1 MATNKTTTNKK
12 KPTASKAKKGP
23 EKVVENILQGTLDS
37 LIGDKF
43 GNYSKYIIQE
53 RALPDLRDGLKPV
66 QRRVLYAMQ
75 DLRLTH
81 KSPYKKSARVVGDVI
96 GKYHPHGDTSV
107 YDAMV
112 RLAQEWKV
120 NMPLV
125 DMHGNKGSVDGD
137 SPAAMRYTET
147 RLGKISS
154 QLLRDIEKDIVSFS
168 PNFDDSE
175 LEPTV
180 LPARYPNLLVNGA
193 TGIASGYST
202 NIPPHNLKE
211 LIKALIYILK
221 NDSVTLSNI
230 TRFIKGPD
238 FPTGGTVSSAKSI
251 KEAYRSGKG
260 KVVIT
265 SKWEYNEKEKQ
276 IEITEIP
283 YEVNKSDLVKKI
295 DDLIRNNK
303 VPGVKEVRDDTDR
316 QGMQITLLCKP
327 EINVELVMNYLFKST
342 DLRKNYSF
350 NMVAIKEKKPELL
363 GLLDILESFVDFQI
377 EIYTK
382 QFKFELL
389 KLEKRLEIVEGL
401 IKVVDIIDDII
412 NVIRKSKN
420 KKEARE
426 NVMKKFKFSEN
437 QAEAIVTLRL
447 YRLSSTDVNELNDEL
462 KLLKKSISHYKKGIK
477 DKNYLKEFIVSE
489 LEEISEEYGVKR
501 RSIIEDEIEEV
512 KIDEKDLIQEE
523 VVWVSVTHQGYIK
536 KISQRSK
543 EAGEQASGEYG
554 KREDDIVI
562 SMTETSNLKTLV
574 FFSAQGKY
582 FTLPIYKL
590 LDSKYRDIGEHV
602 SKFTSLDALDRI
614 VSTAIVSDFER
625 KGELVFSTKNGM
637 IKRSLIKDMSTSV
650 NKRGAKFM
658 GLKDNDEVISVSMMT
673 DKQSFITSI
682 TESGYGVKYVAD
694 NLSTVGLGASGVKN
708 VNVTPGDKVV
718 ATLVNSIADV
728 DEGNSQVIFVAHNG
742 KAKRIRIKDVKAVSR
757 GAKGSL
763 VASQTKS
770 NPYRIVN
777 AFNVELTDEIRILTD
792 GDKNLMLRPKGDLT
806 ITDTSNGLTKL
817 TKEGIKLSFN
827 DVSLRLDS
835 LKDYSK
841 TQETN
846 LEIEGTQLELDNLLM
861 DD

>member
-1 MATNKTTTNKK
+1 MAKATT
-12 KPTASKAKKGP
+12 KKGP
-23 EKVVENILQGTLDS
+23 EKIVENILKNTLDD
-37 LIGDKF
+37 LIGEKF

-147 RLGKISS
+147 RLGKITA
-154 QLLRDIEKDIVSFS
+154 QLLMNIEKDLVSFS

-211 LIKALIYILK
+211 LIKALVFILK
-221 NDSVTLSNI
+221 NESVTLSNI

-238 FPTGGTVSSAKSI
+238 FPTGGTVSSVKSI

-265 SKWEYNEKEKQ
+265 SKWTYNEKEKQ
-276 IEITEIP
+276 VEITEIP
-283 YEVNKSDLVKKI
+283 FEVNKSDLVKKI
-295 DDLIRNNK
+295 DDLVRNNK

-316 QGMQITLLCKP
+316 QGLQITLLCKP
-327 EINVELVMNYLFKST
+327 EVNVELVMNYLFKST
-342 DLRKNYSF
+342 DLRKNFSF

-363 GLLDILESFVDFQI
+363 GLLDILSSFADFQI

-382 QFKFELL
+382 LFKFELV
-389 KLEKRLEIVEGL
+389 KLERRLEIVEGL
-401 IKVVDIIDDII
+401 AKVVDIIDEII
-412 NVIRKSKN
+412 AVIRKSKN
-420 KKEARE
+420 KREARE
-426 NVMKKFKFSEN
+426 NVMKKFGFTEN

-447 YRLSSTDVNELNDEL
+447 YRLSSTDINELMDEK
-462 KLLKKSISHYKKGIK
+462 KLLTSSIKHFKKGIK
-477 DKNYLKEFIVSE
+477 DKEYLKDYIINE
-489 LEEISEEYGVKR
+489 LEEISNEYGVPR

-512 KIDEKDLIQEE
+512 KINEKDLIQEE
-523 VVWVSVTHQGYIK
+523 TVWVSVTHQGYIK

-543 EAGEQASGEYG
+543 DAADPSTFG
-554 KREDDIVI
+554 KREDDIII
-562 SMTETSNLKTLV
+562 SMAETSNLKNLV
-574 FFSAQGKY
+574 FFSAQGRY
-582 FTLPIYKL
+582 FSLPIYKL
-590 LDSKYRDIGEHV
+590 LDSKFRDIGEHV

-625 KGELVFSTKNGM
+625 KGELIFSTKNGM

-658 GLKDNDEVISVSMMT
+658 GVKDGDEVISVSMLT
-673 DKQSFITSI
+673 DKESFVTTI
-682 TESGYGVKYVAD
+682 TENGYGLKYVAD
-694 NLSTVGLGASGVKN
+694 NLSTVGLGAAGVKN
-708 VNVTPGDKVV
+708 SNLTDGDKVV
-718 ATLVNSIADV
+718 ATMVNSIKDV
-728 DEGNSQVIFVAHNG
+728 DAGESQVIVVTHNG
-742 KAKRIRIKDVKAVSR
+742 KAKRIRIKDVKSASR
-757 GAKGSL
+757 GSKGNL
-763 VASQTKS
+763 IASQTKS
-770 NPYRIVN
+770 NRYRVIN
-777 AFNVELTDEIRILTD
+777 AFNVELTDSIQILTD
-792 GDKNLMLRPKGDLT
+792 SDENLTLRPKGDLQ
-806 ITDTSNGLTKL
+806 ITEPSTGLSKL
-817 TKEGIKLSFN
+817 TKAGIKLSFN
-827 DVSLRLDS
+827 DTSLPLDS
-835 LKDYSK
+835 LIDYSK
-841 TQETN
+841 TEETKI
-846 LEIEGTQLELDNLLM
+846 EIESTQLKLDDLL
-861 DD
+861 DDL

>member
-1 MATNKTTTNKK
+1 MATTKKTG
-12 KPTASKAKKGP
+12 AAKA
-23 EKVVENILQGTLDS
+23 VENILNGTLDS
-37 LIGDKF
+37 LIGEKF

-75 DLRLTH
+75 DLRLSH

-154 QLLRDIEKDIVSFS
+154 QMLKDIDKDLVSFS

-238 FPTGGTVSSAKSI
+238 FPTGGTVSSVKSI

-265 SKWEYNEKEKQ
+265 STWAYNEKAKQ

-350 NMVAIKEKKPELL
+350 NMVAIKDKKPELM
-363 GLLDILESFVDFQI
+363 GLLDMLQSFADFQI

-382 QFKFELL
+382 LYKFELI

-401 IKVVDIIDDII
+401 IKVVDIIDKVID
-412 NVIRKSKN
+412 VIRKSTN

-426 NVMKKFKFSEN
+426 GIMKKFGFTEN

-447 YRLSSTDVNELNDEL
+447 YRLTSTDINELQEEL
-462 KLLKKSISHYKKGIK
+462 KLLKKTIAHFKEGIK
-477 DKNYLKEFIVSE
+477 DKSYLKDNIISE
-489 LEEISEEYGVKR
+489 LEEISKEYGIDRKTQ
-501 RSIIEDEIEEV
+501 IEDEIEEV

-543 EAGEQASGEYG
+543 DAADESTFG
-554 KREDDIVI
+554 KREDDIII
-562 SMTETSNLKTLV
+562 SMTETSNLLNLV
-574 FFSAQGKY
+574 FFSAQGRY
-582 FTLPIYKL
+582 FSLPIYKL
-590 LDSKYRDIGEHV
+590 ADSKFRDIGEHV

-614 VSTAIVSDFER
+614 VATAIVGDFNR

-637 IKRSLIKDMSTSV
+637 IKRSLIKDMTVSS
-650 NKRGAKFM
+650 NKRGAKYM
-658 GLKDNDEVISVSMMT
+658 GVKEKDEVVSVSIMT
-673 DKQSFITSI
+673 DKQSFVTTI
-682 TESGYGVKYVAD
+682 TEKGYGVRYVAD
-694 NLSTVGLGASGVKN
+694 NLSTTGLSAAGVKN
-708 VNVTPGDKVV
+708 VNVTDGDKVV
-718 ATLVNSIADV
+718 ATMINTIKDV
-728 DEGNSQVIFVAHNG
+728 DAGESQLIMVTHNG
-742 KAKRIRIKDVKAVSR
+742 KAKRIRTNDVKALSR
-757 GAKGSL
+757 ASKGAL

-777 AFNVELTDEIRILTD
+777 AFNVEITDNIHILTD
-792 GDKNLMLRPKGDLT
+792 GDENIQLRPKGDLQ
-806 ITDTSNGLTKL
+806 ITESSTGLSKL
-817 TKEGIKLSFN
+817 TKAGIKLSFN
-827 DVSLRLDS
+827 DLTLQLDE
-835 LKDYSK
+835 LVDYSI
-841 TQETN
+841 TQEQK
-846 LEIEGTQLELDNLLM
+846 LEIGAKQLELDNILDEM
-861 DD
+861 

>member
-1 MATNKTTTNKK
+1 MAKATT
-12 KPTASKAKKGP
+12 KKGP
-23 EKVVENILQGTLDS
+23 EKIVENILKNTLDD
-37 LIGDKF
+37 LIGEKF

-147 RLGKISS
+147 RLGKITS
-154 QLLRDIEKDIVSFS
+154 QLLMNIEKDLVSFS

-230 TRFIKGPD
+230 TRFVKGPD
-238 FPTGGTVSSAKSI
+238 FPTGGTVSSVKSI

-265 SKWEYNEKEKQ
+265 SKWTYNEKEKQ
-276 IEITEIP
+276 VEITEIP
-283 YEVNKSDLVKKI
+283 FEVNKSDLVKKI
-295 DDLIRNNK
+295 DDLVRNNK

-316 QGMQITLLCKP
+316 QGLQITLLCKP
-327 EINVELVMNYLFKST
+327 EVNVELVMNYLFKST
-342 DLRKNYSF
+342 DLRKNFSF

-363 GLLDILESFVDFQI
+363 GLLDILTSFADFQI

-382 QFKFELL
+382 LFKFELV
-389 KLEKRLEIVEGL
+389 KLERRLEIVDGL
-401 IKVVDIIDDII
+401 AKVVDIIDEII
-412 NVIRKSKN
+412 AVIRKSKN
-420 KKEARE
+420 KREARE
-426 NVMKKFKFSEN
+426 NVMNKFKFTEN

-447 YRLSSTDVNELNDEL
+447 YRLSSTDINELMEEK
-462 KLLKKSISHYKKGIK
+462 KLLTASIKHFTKGIK
-477 DKNYLKEFIVSE
+477 DKEYLKDYIINE
-489 LEEISEEYGVKR
+489 LEEISEEYGVPR

-512 KIDEKDLIQEE
+512 KINEKDLIQEE
-523 VVWVSVTHQGYIK
+523 TVWVSVTHQGYIK

-543 EAGEQASGEYG
+543 DAADPSTFG
-554 KREDDIVI
+554 KREDDIII
-562 SMTETSNLKTLV
+562 SMSETSNLKNLV
-574 FFSAQGKY
+574 FFSAQGRY
-582 FTLPIYKL
+582 FSLPIYKL
-590 LDSKYRDIGEHV
+590 LDSKFRDIGEHV

-625 KGELVFSTKNGM
+625 KGELIFSTRNGM

-658 GLKDNDEVISVSMMT
+658 GVKDGDEVISVSMLT
-673 DKQSFITSI
+673 DKESFVTTI
-682 TESGYGVKYVAD
+682 TENGYGLKYVAD
-694 NLSTVGLGASGVKN
+694 NLSTVGLGAAGVKN
-708 VNVTPGDKVV
+708 SNLTDGDKVV
-718 ATLVNSIADV
+718 ATMVNTIKDV
-728 DEGNSQVIFVAHNG
+728 DSGDSQVIIVTHNG
-742 KAKRIRIKDVKAVSR
+742 KAKRVRIKDVKSASR
-757 GAKGSL
+757 GSKGNL
-763 VASQTKS
+763 IASQTKS
-770 NPYRIVN
+770 NRYRVVN
-777 AFNVELTDEIRILTD
+777 AFNVELTDSIQILTD
-792 GDKNLMLRPKGDLT
+792 SDENLNLRPKGDLQ
-806 ITDTSNGLTKL
+806 ITEPSTGLSKL
-817 TKEGIKLSFN
+817 TKSGIKLSFN
-827 DVSLRLDS
+827 DTSLPLDS
-835 LKDYSK
+835 LIDYSK
-841 TQETN
+841 TEETKI
-846 LEIEGTQLELDNLLM
+846 EIESTQLKLDDLL
-861 DD
+861 DDF

>member
-1 MATNKTTTNKK
+1 MATKKTIT
-12 KPTASKAKKGP
+12 KKGP
-23 EKVVENILQGTLDS
+23 EKIVENILKGTLDN
-37 LIGDKF
+37 LIGEKF

-154 QLLRDIEKDIVSFS
+154 QLLRDIDKDLVSFS

-238 FPTGGTVSSAKSI
+238 FPTGGTVSSVKSI
-251 KEAYRSGKG
+251 KDAYRSGKG

-265 SKWEYNEKEKQ
+265 SKWEYNEKDKQ

-283 YEVNKSDLVKKI
+283 YEVNKSDLVRKI

-327 EINVELVMNYLFKST
+327 ETNVELVMNYLFKST

-350 NMVAIKEKKPELL
+350 NMVSIKDKKPELM
-363 GLLDILESFVDFQI
+363 GLLGMLESFADFQI

-401 IKVVDIIDDII
+401 IKVVDIIDEII
-412 NVIRKSKN
+412 DVIRKSKN
-420 KKEARE
+420 KREARE
-426 NVMKKFKFSEN
+426 NVMKKFKFTEN

-447 YRLSSTDVNELNDEL
+447 YRLSSTDVGELQDEL
-462 KLLKKSISHYKKGIK
+462 KSLKKLVTHYKKGIK
-477 DKNYLKEFIVSE
+477 DESYLKDVIIGE
-489 LEEISEEYGVKR
+489 LEEISDEYGVPR

-523 VVWVSVTHQGYIK
+523 TVWISVTHQGYIK

-543 EAGEQASGEYG
+543 DAADESTFG
-554 KREDDIVI
+554 KREDDIII
-562 SMTETSNLKTLV
+562 SMNETSNLKTLV
-574 FFSAQGKY
+574 LFSAQGRY
-582 FTLPIYKL
+582 FSLPIYKL
-590 LDSKYRDIGEHV
+590 SDSKYKDIGEHV

-614 VSTAIVSDFER
+614 ISTAIVSDFER
-625 KGELVFSTKNGM
+625 KGELIFSTKNGM
-637 IKRSLIKDMSTSV
+637 IKRSLIKDMSISV
-650 NKRGAKFM
+650 NKRGAKYM
-658 GLKDNDEVISVSMMT
+658 GIKDGDEVVSVAILD
-673 DKQSFITSI
+673 DKQSFITSV
-682 TESGYGVKYVAD
+682 TENGYGIRYIAD

-708 VNVTPGDKVV
+708 ANVTDGDKVV
-718 ATLVNSIADV
+718 ATIVNSIKDV
-728 DEGNSQVIFVAHNG
+728 DEGNSQAIFVTHNG
-742 KAKRIRIKDVKAVSR
+742 KAKRVRVKDIKGVSR
-757 GAKGSL
+757 GSKGSL

-777 AFNVELTDEIRILTD
+777 IFNVELTDAIQILTD
-792 GDKNLMLRPKGDLT
+792 GDENLNLRPKGDLQ
-806 ITDTSNGLTKL
+806 ITETSTGLSKL
-817 TKEGIKLSFN
+817 TKAGIRLSFN
-827 DVSLRLDS
+827 NVNLPLDT
-835 LKDYSK
+835 LADYSK
-841 TQETN
+841 TQETE
-846 LEIEGTQLELDNLLM
+846 LEIKGKQLDLENLL
-861 DD
+861 DEF

>member
-1 MATNKTTTNKK
+1 MATTKKTTT
-12 KPTASKAKKGP
+12 KKGP
-23 EKVVENILQGTLDS
+23 EKIVENILFESLDS
-37 LIGDKF
+37 LIGEKF

-81 KSPYKKSARVVGDVI
+81 KSPYKKSARIVGDVI

-154 QLLRDIEKDIVSFS
+154 QLLRDIDKDLVSFS

-211 LIKALIYILK
+211 LIKALIYIFK
-221 NDSVTLSNI
+221 NESVTLSNI
-230 TRFIKGPD
+230 TRFVKGPD
-238 FPTGGTVSSAKSI
+238 FPTGGTVSSTKSI

-265 SKWEYNEKEKQ
+265 SKWEYNKKENQ

-283 YEVNKSDLVKKI
+283 YEVNKADLVKKI

-363 GLLDILESFVDFQI
+363 GLLDILEAFADFQI

-382 QFKFELL
+382 QFKFELV
-389 KLEKRLEIVEGL
+389 KLEKRIEIVEGL
-401 IKVVDIIDDII
+401 IKVVDIIDAII
-412 NVIRKSKN
+412 DVIRKSKN

-426 NVMKKFKFSEN
+426 NVMKKFKFTEN

-447 YRLSSTDVNELNDEL
+447 YRLSSTDIDEL
-462 KLLKKSISHYKKGIK
+462 QEEHKLLQKSIAHYKKGLK
-477 DKNYLKEFIVSE
+477 DRSYLNDIIITE
-489 LEEISEEYGVKR
+489 LEEISKEYGVPR
-501 RSIIEDEIEEV
+501 RSIIEEEIEEV

-523 VVWVSVTHQGYIK
+523 TVWVTVTHQGYIK
-536 KISQRSK
+536 KFSQRSK
-543 EAGEQASGEYG
+543 EAADEKTFG
-554 KREDDIVI
+554 KREDDIII
-562 SMTETSNLKTLV
+562 SMSEVSNLKNLV
-574 FFSAQGKY
+574 LFSSQGRY
-582 FTLPIYKL
+582 FSLPIYKL
-590 LDSKYRDIGEHV
+590 MDSKFKDLGEHV

-625 KGELVFSTKNGM
+625 KGEMIFSTKKGM
-637 IKRSLIKDMSTSV
+637 IKRSLIKEMSTSV

-658 GLKDNDEVISVSMMT
+658 GVKDGDEVVSVSLLT

-682 TESGYGVKYVAD
+682 TENGYGIRYVAD
-694 NLSTVGLGASGVKN
+694 NLSTIGLGASGVKN
-708 VNVTPGDKVV
+708 ANLTDGDNIV
-718 ATLVNSIADV
+718 ATVVNSIESV
-728 DEGNSQVIFVAHNG
+728 DAGESQLIFVTHNG
-742 KAKRIRIKDVKAVSR
+742 KAKRVRMKDIKAVSR
-757 GAKGSL
+757 GSKGAL
-763 VASQTKS
+763 VGSQTKS
-770 NPYRIVN
+770 NPYRVIN
-777 AFNVELTDEIRILTD
+777 AFNVELTDAIHILTD
-792 GDKNLMLRPKGDLT
+792 GDENINLKPKGDLN
-806 ITDTSNGLTKL
+806 ITETSQGLTKL
-817 TKEGIKLSFN
+817 TSAGIKLSFN
-827 DVSLRLDS
+827 DVTIKLDE
-835 LKDYSK
+835 LNDYSK
-841 TQETN
+841 TEEVKLETKA
-846 LEIEGTQLELDNLLM
+846 TQLKLDELLEEF
-861 DD
+861 

>member
-1 MATNKTTTNKK
+1 MATTKKTTKK
-12 KPTASKAKKGP
+12 TTPKKTGP
-23 EKVVENILQGTLDS
+23 AKVVENILSGTLDE
-37 LIGDKF
+37 LIGEKF

-154 QLLRDIEKDIVSFS
+154 QLLLDIDKDLVSFS

-211 LIKALIYILK
+211 LIKALIYIFK
-221 NDSVTLSNI
+221 NESVTLSNL
-230 TRFIKGPD
+230 TRYIKGPD
-238 FPTGGTVSSAKSI
+238 FPTGGSVSSSKSI

-265 SKWEYNEKEKQ
+265 STWEYNEKAKQ

-303 VPGVKEVRDDTDR
+303 VPGIKEVRDDTDR
-316 QGMQITLLCKP
+316 KGLQITLLCKP
-327 EINVELVMNYLFKST
+327 EVNVELVMNYLFKST

-350 NMVAIKEKKPELL
+350 NMVAIKDKKPELL
-363 GLLDILESFVDFQI
+363 GLLDILQSFADFQI

-382 QFKFELL
+382 LYKFELL

-401 IKVVDIIDDII
+401 IKVVDIIDKII
-412 NVIRKSKN
+412 DSIRKSKN

-426 NVMKKFKFSEN
+426 GIMKKFDFTEN

-447 YRLSSTDVNELNDEL
+447 YRLSSTDVNELEEEL
-462 KLLKKSISHYKKGIK
+462 KLLKKTITHFKKGIK
-477 DKNYLKEFIVSE
+477 DKSYLKQNIITE
-489 LEEISEEYGVKR
+489 LENISKEYGVERK
-501 RSIIEDEIEEV
+501 STIEEEIEEV

-523 VVWVSVTHQGYIK
+523 IVWVSVTHQGYIK

-543 EAGEQASGEYG
+543 EAADESTFG
-554 KREDDIVI
+554 KREDDIII
-562 SMTETSNLKTLV
+562 SMTETSNLLNLV
-574 FFSAQGKY
+574 FFSAQGRY
-582 FTLPIYKL
+582 FSLPIYKL
-590 LDSKYRDIGEHV
+590 SDSKFKDIGEHV

-614 VSTAIVSDFER
+614 VATAIVGDFNR

-637 IKRSLIKDMSTSV
+637 IKRSLIKDMTVSS
-650 NKRGAKFM
+650 NKRGAKYM
-658 GLKDNDEVISVSMMT
+658 GVKDGDEVVSVSMLT
-673 DKQSFITSI
+673 DKQSFVTSI
-682 TESGYGVKYVAD
+682 TEKGYGVRYVAD
-694 NLSTVGLGASGVKN
+694 NLSTTGLSAAGVKN
-708 VNVTPGDKVV
+708 VNVTDGDKVV
-718 ATLVNSIADV
+718 ATMINPIKEV
-728 DEGNSQVIFVAHNG
+728 DKGESQVIIVTHNG
-742 KAKRIRIKDVKAVSR
+742 KAKRIRTNDVKALSR
-757 GAKGSL
+757 ASKGAL

-770 NPYRIVN
+770 NPYRVIN
-777 AFNVELTDEIRILTD
+777 AFNVDITDNIYILTD
-792 GDKNLMLRPKGDLT
+792 GDENINLRPKGDLT
-806 ITDTSNGLTKL
+806 ITESSTGLTQLVK
-817 TKEGIKLSFN
+817 KAGIKLSFN
-827 DVSLRLDS
+827 DLTLPLDE
-835 LKDYSK
+835 LVDYSK
-841 TQETN
+841 TQETK
-846 LEIEGTQLELDNLLM
+846 LEIKATQLELDDLL
-861 DD
+861 DDF

>member
-1 MATNKTTTNKK
+1 MAKATTT
-12 KPTASKAKKGP
+12 KKGP
-23 EKVVENILQGTLDS
+23 EKIVENILKGTLDD

-81 KSPYKKSARVVGDVI
+81 KSPYKKSARIVGDVI

-154 QLLRDIEKDIVSFS
+154 QLLQDIDKDLVSFS

-211 LIKALIYILK
+211 LVKALVYILK

-238 FPTGGTVSSAKSI
+238 FPTGGTVSSVKSI
-251 KEAYRSGKG
+251 KEAYRHGKG

-265 SKWEYNEKEKQ
+265 SKWEYNAKEKQ

-283 YEVNKSDLVKKI
+283 YEVNKSELVKKI
-295 DDLIRNNK
+295 DDLVRNNK

-316 QGMQITLLCKP
+316 QGLQITLLCKP
-327 EINVELVMNYLFKST
+327 EVNVELVMNYLFKST

-363 GLLDILESFVDFQI
+363 SILDILESFADFQI

-382 QFKFELL
+382 LFRFELV

-401 IKVVDIIDDII
+401 IKVVDIIDEII

-426 NVMKKFKFSEN
+426 NVMKKFKFTEN

-447 YRLSSTDVNELNDEL
+447 YRLSSTDIGELQDEL
-462 KLLKKSISHYKKGIK
+462 KLLKKSITHFKKGIK
-477 DKNYLKEFIVSE
+477 DKTYLKEFIIGE
-489 LEEISEEYGVKR
+489 LEELSKEYGVDR
-501 RSIIEDEIEEV
+501 RSVIEDEIEEV

-523 VVWVSVTHQGYIK
+523 QVWVTVTHQGYIK
-536 KISQRSK
+536 KFSSRSK
-543 EAGEQASGEYG
+543 EAADDSTFG

-562 SMTETSNLKTLV
+562 SMQETSNLKNLV
-574 FFSAQGKY
+574 FFSAQGRY
-582 FTLPIYKL
+582 FSLPIYKL
-590 LDSKYRDIGEHV
+590 SDSKFKDIGEHV

-625 KGELVFSTKNGM
+625 KGELIFSTKNGM
-637 IKRSLIKDMSTSV
+637 IKRSLIKEMSISV
-650 NKRGAKFM
+650 NKRGAKYM
-658 GLKDNDEVISVSMMT
+658 GLKEGDEVISVSILK

-682 TESGYGVKYVAD
+682 TENGYGIRYVAD

-708 VNVTPGDKVV
+708 ANVTDGDKVV
-718 ATLVNSIADV
+718 ATMVNSINDV
-728 DEGNSQVIFVAHNG
+728 DGGDSQLIMVTHNG
-742 KAKRIRIKDVKAVSR
+742 KAKRIRTKDVKAVSR
-757 GAKGSL
+757 GSKGAL

-770 NPYRIVN
+770 NPYRIIN
-777 AFNVELTDEIRILTD
+777 AFNVEITDAINILTD
-792 GDKNLMLRPKGDLT
+792 GDEDLNLRPKGDLQ
-806 ITDTSNGLTKL
+806 ITESSTGLSSLTKA
-817 TKEGIKLSFN
+817 GIKLSFN
-827 DVSLRLDS
+827 DVTLPLDK
-835 LKDYSK
+835 LNDYSK
-841 TQETN
+841 TEETK
-846 LEIEGTQLELDNLLM
+846 LDIESKQLELEDLLDEM
-861 DD
+861 

>member
-1 MATNKTTTNKK
+1 MATTKK
-12 KPTASKAKKGP
+12 KTGAAKA
-23 EKVVENILQGTLDS
+23 VENILNGTLDN
-37 LIGDKF
+37 LIGEKF

-154 QLLRDIEKDIVSFS
+154 QLLVDIDKDLVPFS

-180 LPARYPNLLVNGA
+180 LPARYPNLLVNGS

-238 FPTGGTVSSAKSI
+238 FPTGGSVSSSKSI

-265 SKWEYNEKEKQ
+265 STWSFNEKAKQ

-283 YEVNKSDLVKKI
+283 YEVNKSDLVKKL

-316 QGMQITLLCKP
+316 KGLQITLLCKP
-327 EINVELVMNYLFKST
+327 EINVDLVMNYLFKST

-350 NMVAIKEKKPELL
+350 NMVAIKDKKPELL
-363 GLLDILESFVDFQI
+363 GLLDILQSFADFQI

-382 QFKFELL
+382 LYKFELI

-401 IKVVDIIDDII
+401 VKVVDIIDQII
-412 NVIRKSKN
+412 ESIRKSKN

-426 NVMKKFKFSEN
+426 GIMKKFGFTEN

-447 YRLSSTDVNELNDEL
+447 YRLSSTDLSELEEEL
-462 KLLKKSISHYKKGIK
+462 KLLKKSITHFKKGIK
-477 DKNYLKEFIVSE
+477 NKEYLKENIINE
-489 LEEISEEYGVKR
+489 LEALSKEYSIERKSVIEE
-501 RSIIEDEIEEV
+501 EIEEV

-523 VVWVSVTHQGYIK
+523 MVWVSVTHQGYIK

-543 EAGEQASGEYG
+543 DAAEESTFG
-554 KREDDIVI
+554 KREDDIII
-562 SMTETSNLKTLV
+562 SMTQTSNLFNLV
-574 FFSAQGKY
+574 LFTSQGRYFSI
-582 FTLPIYKL
+582 PIYKL
-590 LDSKYRDIGEHV
+590 NDSKFKDIGEHI
-602 SKFTSLDALDRI
+602 SKFTSLDALDRL
-614 VSTAIVSDFER
+614 VATAIVQDFNR
-625 KGELVFSTKNGM
+625 KGELIFSTKNGM
-637 IKRSLIKDMSTSV
+637 IKRSLIKDMTVST

-658 GLKDNDEVISVSMMT
+658 GVKDGDEVISVSILT

-682 TESGYGVKYVAD
+682 TEKGYGVRYVAD
-694 NLSTVGLGASGVKN
+694 NLSTIGLSASGVKN
-708 VNVTPGDKVV
+708 VNVAPDDKVV
-718 ATLVNSIADV
+718 ATLVNTIKDV
-728 DEGNSQVIFVAHNG
+728 DKGDSQLIIVTHNG
-742 KAKRIRIKDVKAVSR
+742 KAKRMRTNDVKALSR
-757 GAKGSL
+757 ASKGAL
-763 VASQTKS
+763 IASQTKS
-770 NPYRIVN
+770 NPYRIIN
-777 AFNVELTDEIRILTD
+777 GFNLDITENIYILTD
-792 GDKNLMLRPKGDLT
+792 GDENLNLRPKGDLA
-806 ITDTSNGLTKL
+806 ITDSSTGLTQYVK
-817 TKEGIKLSFN
+817 KAGIKLSFN
-827 DVSLRLDS
+827 DLTLSLDELN
-835 LKDYSK
+835 DYSK
-841 TQETN
+841 TQETK
-846 LEIEGTQLELDNLLM
+846 LEIEAKQLELDDLL
-861 DD
+861 DDF

>member
-1 MATNKTTTNKK
+1 MATKKTAPKK
-12 KPTASKAKKGP
+12 A
-23 EKVVENILQGTLDS
+23 VENILKETLDQ

-66 QRRVLYAMQ
+66 QRRVLYAMN
-75 DLRLTH
+75 DLRLSH

-137 SPAAMRYTET
+137 SPAAMRYTEA

-154 QLLRDIEKDIVSFS
+154 QLLRDIDKNLISYS

-238 FPTGGTVSSAKSI
+238 FPTGGSVSSTASI
-251 KEAYRSGKG
+251 REAYKTGKG
-260 KVVIT
+260 KVTIT
-265 SKWEYNEKEKQ
+265 STWTYNEKAKQ

-283 YEVNKSDLVKKI
+283 YEVNKGDLVKKI

-316 QGMQITLLCKP
+316 QGMQVTLLCKP

-350 NMVAIKEKKPELL
+350 NMVSIKDKKPELM
-363 GLLDILESFVDFQI
+363 GLLDMLSAFAEFQVD
-377 EIYTK
+377 IYTK
-382 QFKFELL
+382 LYSFELI

-401 IKVVDIIDDII
+401 MRVVDIIDEII
-412 NVIRKSKN
+412 EVIRKSKN

-426 NVMKKFKFSEN
+426 NIMSEFKFTEN
-437 QAEAIVTLRL
+437 QAEAIVILRL
-447 YRLSSTDVNELNDEL
+447 YRLTSTDVGELQEEM
-462 KLLKKSISHYKKGIK
+462 KLLKASITHFKKGIK
-477 DKNYLKEFIVSE
+477 DDKYLKDNIIQE
-489 LEEISEEYGVKR
+489 LEELSKEYAVPRK
-501 RSIIEDEIEEV
+501 SIIEEEIEEV

-523 VVWVSVTHQGYIK
+523 EVWISVTHQGYIK

-543 EAGEQASGEYG
+543 DAADEASFG
-554 KREDDIVI
+554 KREDDIII
-562 SMTETSNLKTLV
+562 SMTQTSNLRNLV
-574 FFSAQGKY
+574 LFSGQGRY
-582 FTLPIYKL
+582 FSIPIYKL
-590 LDSKYRDIGEHV
+590 SDSKYRDIGEHV

-614 VSTAIVSDFER
+614 IGTAIVTDFDR
-625 KGELVFSTKNGM
+625 KGELIFSTKNGM
-637 IKRSLIKDMSTSV
+637 IKRSKIKEMTVSN
-650 NKRGAKFM
+650 NKRGAKYM
-658 GLKDNDEVISVSMMT
+658 GVKEGDEVISVSMLT
-673 DKQSFITSI
+673 DKQSFITSV
-682 TESGYGVKYVAD
+682 TEKGYGVRYVAD
-694 NLSTVGLGASGVKN
+694 NLSTTGLSAAGVKN
-708 VNVTPGDKVV
+708 VNITDGDKVV
-718 ATLVNSIADV
+718 STMVNTIKDV
-728 DEGNSQVIFVAHNG
+728 DGGESQLIIVTHNG
-742 KAKRIRIKDVKAVSR
+742 KAKRIRTNDVKALSR
-757 GAKGSL
+757 GSKGAL
-763 VASQTKS
+763 IASQTKS
-770 NPYRIVN
+770 NPYQIVN
-777 AFNVELTDEIRILTD
+777 AFNVEITDNIHILTD
-792 GDKNLMLRPKGDLT
+792 GDENINLRPKGDLA
-806 ITDTSNGLTKL
+806 ITESSTGLSKL
-817 TKEGIKLSFN
+817 TSAGIKLSFN
-827 DVSLRLDS
+827 DLTLPLDE
-835 LKDYSK
+835 LNDYSK
-841 TQETN
+841 TQETK
-846 LEIEGTQLELDNLLM
+846 LEVKATQLELDKLL
-861 DD
+861 DEF

>member
-1 MATNKTTTNKK
+1 MAAKKTT
-12 KPTASKAKKGP
+12 SKKGP
-23 EKVVENILQGTLDS
+23 EKIVENILKGTLDN

-154 QLLRDIEKDIVSFS
+154 QLLRDIEKDLVSFS

-211 LIKALIYILK
+211 LVKALVYIFK
-221 NDSVTLSNI
+221 NDSVRLSDI

-238 FPTGGTVSSAKSI
+238 FPTGGTVSSVKSI
-251 KEAYRSGKG
+251 REAYRSGKG

-265 SKWEYNEKEKQ
+265 SKWEYNDKEKQ

-283 YEVNKSDLVKKI
+283 YEVNKADLVKKI

-327 EINVELVMNYLFKST
+327 EVNTELVMNYLFKST

-363 GLLDILESFVDFQI
+363 GLLDILESFADFQI

-426 NVMKKFKFSEN
+426 NVMKKFKFTEN

-447 YRLSSTDVNELNDEL
+447 YRLSSTDVNELKDEE
-462 KLLKKSISHYKKGIK
+462 KLLKKSITHYKKGIK
-477 DKNYLKEFIVSE
+477 DKSYLKDFIVGE

-501 RSIIEDEIEEV
+501 RSLIEEEIEEV

-523 VVWVSVTHQGYIK
+523 TVWVSVTHQGYIK

-543 EAGEQASGEYG
+543 EAGEQASNGGADGYG

-562 SMTETSNLKTLV
+562 SMNETSNLKNLV
-574 FFSAQGKY
+574 FFSAQGRY
-582 FTLPIYKL
+582 FSLPIYKL
-590 LDSKYRDIGEHV
+590 IDSKYRDIGEHV

-625 KGELVFSTKNGM
+625 KGELIISTKKGM
-637 IKRSLIKDMSTSV
+637 IKRSLIKDMSTSI
-650 NKRGAKFM
+650 NKRGAKYM
-658 GLKDNDEVISVSMMT
+658 GIKDGDEVVSISMLT
-673 DKQSFITSI
+673 DKQSFITTI
-682 TESGYGVKYVAD
+682 TENGYGVRYVAD

-708 VNVTPGDKVV
+708 VNLTDGDNVV
-718 ATLVNSIADV
+718 ATLVNSISDV
-728 DEGNSQVIFVAHNG
+728 DAGDSQLIFVAHNG
-742 KAKRIRIKDVKAVSR
+742 KAKRIRIKDSKAVSR
-757 GAKGSL
+757 GSKGTL
-763 VASQTKS
+763 VGSQTKS
-770 NPYRIVN
+770 NPYRVVN

-792 GDKNLMLRPKGDLT
+792 SDENLILRPKGDLT
-806 ITDTSNGLTKL
+806 ITEPSNGLSKL
-817 TKEGIKLSFN
+817 TKSGIKLSFN
-827 DVSLRLDS
+827 DVALRLDN
-835 LKDYSK
+835 LNDYSK
-841 TQETN
+841 TQETKI
-846 LEIEGTQLELDNLLM
+846 EIEGTQLELDKLL
-861 DD
+861 DDEF